1 MATLQE
7 ILASWQT
14 SQPQATMNGS
24 IMAGQAQQTG
34 AMNGSIMGGY
44 NPNVASPGSGMVPAL
59 ADPMGALSYA
69 SPGDIGKQVASA
81 PWAGTQQGIGSGFAM
96 NIPTFALG
104 LQGLNSL
111 GSLYMG
117 AKSLSLA
124 NKQFESAQR
133 FANINLANQTH
144 SYNDTLA
151 QRINRIGSREG
162 TSRAEMDAEIA
173 RRKLPSQV

>member
-1 MATLQE
+1 MADYS
-7 ILASWQT
+7 LA
-14 SQPQATMNGS
+14 PN
-24 IMAGQAQQTG
+24 AQQQ
-34 AMNGSIMGGY
+34 MGSWGQLPQMQVPQMLDYSFGTQSNQGLRMPNYSSIAGFGGGQGLQLGGGQGLQFGGY
-44 NPNVASPGSGMVPAL
+44 RATDGMQPNAS
-59 ADPMGALSYA
+59 
-69 SPGDIGKQVASA
+69 
-81 PWAGTQQGIGSGFAM
+81 SGFEM
-96 NIPTFALG
+96 NMPTFALG

-151 QRINRIGSREG
+151 QRIQRIGSREG
-162 TSRAEMDAEIA
+162 TSREAMDAEIA
-173 RRKLPSQV
+173 RRKLPAQA

>member
-1 MATLQE
+1 MTGVNYSLVPE
-7 ILASWQT
+7 
-14 SQPQATMNGS
+14 
-24 IMAGQAQQTG
+24 AQQQMSSWGQVPQMLDYSFGTQSNQG
-34 AMNGSIMGGY
+34 LVMPNYSSIVGFGGGQGMTPGGGQGLQFGGY
-44 NPNVASPGSGMVPAL
+44 GATNGMQPNA
-59 ADPMGALSYA
+59 GA
-69 SPGDIGKQVASA
+69 
-81 PWAGTQQGIGSGFAM
+81 GFGM

-133 FANINLANQTH
+133 FANTNLANQTH

-162 TSRAEMDAEIA
+162 TSREEMDAEIA